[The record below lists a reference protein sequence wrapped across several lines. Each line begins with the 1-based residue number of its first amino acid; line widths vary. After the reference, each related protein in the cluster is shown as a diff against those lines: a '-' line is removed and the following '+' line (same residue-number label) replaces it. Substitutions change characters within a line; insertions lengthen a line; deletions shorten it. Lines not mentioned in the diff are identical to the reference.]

1 MKDII
6 RAFADY
12 ESTKNH
18 ITNDLLPQTTASTT
32 DIINV
37 FLYIG
42 GLAAVVMIIVGAVQM
57 QTSAGNS
64 GAVAKAK
71 NTITFSVVGLVVM
84 ILAYAIVNFV
94 VGKL

>member
-1 MKDII
+1 
-6 RAFADY
+6 
-12 ESTKNH
+12 
-18 ITNDLLPQTTASTT
+18 
-32 DIINV
+32 
-37 FLYIG
+37 
-42 GLAAVVMIIVGAVQM
+42 MIIVGAVQM